1 MQSMSSINLYS
12 QVHLADNSGNEFYVF
27 RKGTSMKTSK
37 GLFALLALTTAVNIG
52 IAAGN
57 YRIVAAGA
65 PPAPL
70 AKLEF
75 NPNAKSTL
83 VAPPPVQNAPANA
96 SDAEID
102 ALVGNVADTPNVSLM
117 EDQVRSIVRGEI
129 ASDPKFVLDALNA
142 YMEKQ
147 QAEEAQN
154 ADKKVVDMAATVTE
168 DKGYP
173 FVGNK
178 DGKVDLFYYFDVNCG
193 FCKKIDAELRRFVDG
208 NPDVK
213 LVHREM
219 PILTPASNTAAHIG
233 GTLFELYPEGY
244 SKFHD
249 ALLSHPQASTPDT
262 IEAALVDAVGKDK
275 AAEVISKSF
284 NVTEDGV
291 AKDVDTRIKA
301 TLNTATA
308 AGINGTPFIYVKG
321 ANVFVRGAAPDLFD
335 RLSAAAAKVRK

>member
-1 MQSMSSINLYS
+1 
-12 QVHLADNSGNEFYVF
+12 
-27 RKGTSMKTSK
+27 
-37 GLFALLALTTAVNIG
+37 
-52 IAAGN
+52 
-57 YRIVAAGA
+57 
-65 PPAPL
+65 
-70 AKLEF
+70 
-75 NPNAKSTL
+75 
-83 VAPPPVQNAPANA
+83 
-96 SDAEID
+96 
-102 ALVGNVADTPNVSLM
+102 
-117 EDQVRSIVRGEI
+117 
-129 ASDPKFVLDALNA
+129 
-142 YMEKQ
+142 
-147 QAEEAQN
+147 
-154 ADKKVVDMAATVTE
+154 
-168 DKGYP
+168 
-173 FVGNK
+173 
-178 DGKVDLFYYFDVNCG
+178 
-193 FCKKIDAELRRFVDG
+193 
-208 NPDVK
+208 
-213 LVHREM
+213 M

-335 RLSAAAAKVRK
+335 RLSAAAANVRK